1 MKLSKM
7 TFINWVFGLLFSAIG
22 LVNLFWGNDPE
33 FGVFI
38 ILISLIYYP
47 PVQQLIQKRTPFSI
61 PKWILIGLGLFV
73 LWASLGVGELLNK
86 IQIMSHS
93 LF

>member
-47 PVQQLIQKRTPFSI
+47 PLQQLIQKGTPFSI
-61 PKWILIGLGLFV
+61 PKWILIVLGLFV

-86 IQIMSHS
+86 IQMMRYS
-93 LF
+93 L

>member
-38 ILISLIYYP
+38 IL
-47 PVQQLIQKRTPFSI
+47 
-61 PKWILIGLGLFV
+61 
-73 LWASLGVGELLNK
+73 
-86 IQIMSHS
+86 
-93 LF
+93 

>member
-1 MKLSKM
+1 LKQVVIAFLK
-7 TFINWVFGLLFSAIG
+7 WVFGLLFSAIG

-47 PVQQLIQKRTPFSI
+47 PVQQLIQKQTPFSI

-93 LF
+93 L